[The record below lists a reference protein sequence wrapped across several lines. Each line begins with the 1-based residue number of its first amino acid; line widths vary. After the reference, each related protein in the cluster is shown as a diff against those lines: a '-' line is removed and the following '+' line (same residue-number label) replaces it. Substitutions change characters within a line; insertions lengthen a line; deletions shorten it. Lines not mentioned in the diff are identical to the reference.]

1 MQPITRTDD
10 GSVVLE
16 NSAVRIELETKRG
29 GIVRSWIDK
38 RSGRE
43 EVYLSA
49 DKKFGSLGEPR
60 FGGKPAKEFA
70 NEPRQVSI
78 LKDTPEIKVVAF
90 SRKSGSGPNQG
101 IECRTVYTFRA
112 DRAVLEIEWQ
122 IINHT
127 DKLQRITPWVRNTVA
142 GYQPLEVLN
151 VKSKLVN
158 TGDTSFP
165 SEYGH
170 MHKLA
175 AENDFFITPARNW
188 FARVAKEYQD
198 PKNGVLYF
206 VFDYNAIFQ
215 LYILHF
221 KYIHCM
227 EMVFAPFDI
236 QPGKTASARFSVCAG
251 GSLKDVRFAST
262 YAAADLERVKGK
274 LRLSVTATGD
284 YGEVTAR
291 LLDGSGKPAGEAKLK
306 LEQCKVAAAEF
317 ADVPGNVFELQLL
330 QNGKDLMRPEYDPNR
345 RFKMTG
351 TLDTVVSKNSAYVDE
366 PKTFEA
372 WKRETPAFP
381 DIPSRTIAVRYPL
394 KSADPAL
401 TGWAEP
407 GSTRIFEADVP
418 AEKLPK
424 VSTFFIAAAANERE
438 NFQIALRNS
447 GKDDLTGLTV
457 AIRGWEKIAPDCV
470 WHPVDYIRTTQPSS
484 FGNFPVGRWPDVLLD
499 PGEFTLPRGKT
510 RCVFVSVKVPK
521 GTKAGRYATKLE
533 VRKDG
538 ETLAELPLALR
549 VFGFELP
556 RTPAL
561 RTDVGGFFNKPVM
574 SQMLK
579 KDFGVT
585 RSAKDLETEL
595 FDHLLSRRISPRG
608 FIGGCADPDKFEAEL
623 TRRIGLGAT
632 SFFIPKNLTPKQR
645 LEVERILEKHG
656 VLNRSFVY
664 AFDEIHPEQA
674 ARINKWCYDWHRKS
688 KIRILVV
695 YYSGPVEPFYGSIDI
710 WCRARHPD
718 DKKLLTG
725 RVAAGDEVWHTNS
738 PLFKLETDVV
748 EGRTVIWD
756 CFNIGMTGCL
766 LWSCAPLT
774 KNPYKQPFR
783 SGTNLHGVLYY
794 PTQGKNGLV
803 PSIRLET
810 FADAIDDYDYL
821 TLLKRHA
828 ADAKKR
834 NVLPKQVAEAE
845 ALLKLPIPKD
855 VYELNARRL
864 RIGELIELFSAE

>member
-1 MQPITRTDD
+1 MQPIVRTED

-29 GIVRSWIDK
+29 GQVRSWIDK
-38 RSGRE
+38 RTGRDE
-43 EVYLSA
+43 IYLSA
-49 DKKFGSLGEPR
+49 DKKFGGLAEPR
-60 FGGKPAKEFA
+60 FGGKTAREYA
-70 NEPRQVSI
+70 NEPRQVTI
-78 LKDTPEIKVVAF
+78 LKDTPGIKVVAF
-90 SRKSGSGPNQG
+90 SRKPDSGPNKG
-101 IECRTVYTFRA
+101 IECRTVYTLRA
-112 DRAVLEIEWQ
+112 GRAVLDVDWQ

-127 DKLQRITPWVRNTVA
+127 DELQRITPWVRNTVG
-142 GYQPLEVLN
+142 GYKPIEVLD
-151 VKSKLVN
+151 VRKKLVN

-170 MHKLA
+170 LHKLA
-175 AENDFFITPARNW
+175 AENDFFIVPARNW

-206 VFDYNAIFQ
+206 VFDYNSIFQ
-215 LYILHF
+215 LYTLHF

-227 EMVFAPFDI
+227 EMVYAPFDI
-236 QPGKTASARFSVCAG
+236 EPGKTASARFAICAG

-262 YAAADLERVKGK
+262 YAAADLERADGK
-274 LRLSVTATGD
+274 LRLTVTSTGD

-291 LLDGSGKPAGEAKLK
+291 LLDVRGKPVGEAKIK
-306 LEQCKVAAAEF
+306 LEQCKVAKAEL

-330 QNGKDLMRPEYDPNR
+330 QNGKDLMRPEYDPKG
-345 RFKMTG
+345 RFRMTG
-351 TLDTVVSKNSAYVDE
+351 TLDTIVSQGSTYVDD

-381 DIPSRTIAVRYPL
+381 DIPRRTVAVRHPL

-401 TGWAEP
+401 TAWAEP

-418 AEKLPK
+418 SCKRPE
-424 VSTFFIAAAANERE
+424 VSTFTIAAAAHERE

-447 GKDDLTGLTV
+447 GKSDLTGLTV
-457 AIRGWEKIAPDCV
+457 AIKGWEKIAPDCV
-470 WHPVDYIRTTQPSS
+470 WHPVDYIQTTQPSS
-484 FGNFPVGRWPDVLLD
+484 FGNYPVGRWPDVLLD
-499 PGEFTLPRGKT
+499 PGKFTLPRGKT
-510 RCVFVSVKVPK
+510 RCVFVSLKVPK
-521 GTKAGRYATKLE
+521 GAKAGRYPAKLE
-533 VRKDG
+533 VRRGGK
-538 ETLAELPLALR
+538 TLAELPLELR

-556 RTPAL
+556 RTPFL
-561 RTDVGGFFNKPVM
+561 RTDVGGFFNKSVM
-574 SQMLK
+574 SEMLK

-608 FIGGCADPDKFEAEL
+608 FIGGCADPAKFEAEL
-623 TRRIGLGAT
+623 TRRIGLGAS
-632 SFFIPKNLTPKQR
+632 SFFIPKNLTAKQR
-645 LEVERILEKHG
+645 AEVERILEKHG
-656 VLNRSFVY
+656 VLDRSFVY

-674 ARINKWCYDWHRKS
+674 ARISKWCDEWHKKS

-710 WCRARHPD
+710 WCRSRHPD
-718 DKKLLTG
+718 DQKLLTT

-810 FADAIDDYDYL
+810 FADAVDDYDYL
-821 TLLKRHA
+821 TLLKQRA

-834 NVLPKQVAEAE
+834 NVLPQQAAEAE
-845 ALLKLPIPKD
+845 ALLKLPVPKD

-864 RIGELIELFSAE
+864 RIGELIEQFGAK